1 MLCDAMKLYNYF
13 RSSAA
18 YRVRIALNLKG
29 IEWEH
34 VGVHLVKREQRSPEY
49 LKLNPAG
56 LVPALVDEEGHVL
69 TQSLAI
75 MEYLDDLKPRKVR
88 LVPTDPIVKAHVR
101 ALSLAL
107 ACDVHPL
114 NNVRVLNYLTAEL
127 NVTQAQKDAWIAHW
141 ITTGLEAFEQTLAK
155 EKRAKSARAPGNFC
169 VGDAPTMADCVLVP
183 QVFSARRFNVDVSK
197 YPLINAID
205 ASCATVD
212 AFIAAHPSKQP
223 DFQV

>member
-1 MLCDAMKLYNYF
+1 MIAMKLYNYF

-56 LVPALVDEEGHVL
+56 LVPALVDDDENVF

-75 MEYLDDLKPRKVR
+75 MEYLDDLKPRKAR
-88 LVPTDPIVKAHVR
+88 LVPTDPIAKAYVR
-101 ALSLAL
+101 ALSLSL

-127 NVTQAQKDAWIAHW
+127 NVTQAQKDAWISYW
-141 ITTGLEAFEQTLAK
+141 ITTGLDAFEQTLAK
-155 EKRAKSARAPGNFC
+155 EKKAKSAVAPGNFC
-169 VGDAPTMADCVLVP
+169 VGDLPTMADCVLVP

-197 YPLINAID
+197 FPLINAID
-205 ASCATVD
+205 ANCATVD

>member
-1 MLCDAMKLYNYF
+1 MKLYNYF

-49 LKLNPAG
+49 LPLNPVG
-56 LVPALVDEEGHVL
+56 LVPALVDDDGAVL

-75 MEYLDDLKPRKVR
+75 MEYLDDVKPRKAR
-88 LVPTDPIVKAHVR
+88 LVPTAPIAKAYVR
-101 ALSLAL
+101 ALSLSL

-141 ITTGLEAFEQTLAK
+141 TMLGLEAFEKTLAK
-155 EKRAKSARAPGNFC
+155 EKAAKSELSPGKYCF
-169 VGDAPTMADCVLVP
+169 GDLPTMADCVLVP

-197 YPLINAID
+197 YPLIEAID
-205 ASCATVD
+205 AHCAHND
-212 AFIAAHPSKQP
+212 AFAAAHPAKQP
-223 DFQV
+223 DFQP

>member
-1 MLCDAMKLYNYF
+1 MKLYNYF

-29 IEWEH
+29 IDWEH

-56 LVPALVDEEGHVL
+56 LVPALVDDDENVL
-69 TQSLAI
+69 TQSIAI
-75 MEYLDDLKPRKVR
+75 MEYLDDLKPRKAR
-88 LVPTDPIVKAHVR
+88 LVPADPIAKAYVR
-101 ALSLAL
+101 ALSLSL

-127 NVTQAQKDAWIAHW
+127 NVTQAQKDAWIAYW
-141 ITTGLEAFEQTLAK
+141 ITTGLDALENTLAN
-155 EKRAKSARAPGNFC
+155 ERAKKSALAPGNYC
-169 VGDAPTMADCVLVP
+169 VGDAPTLADCVLVP

-197 YPLINAID
+197 YPLIEGID
-205 ASCATVD
+205 AHCSANE
-212 AFIAAHPSKQP
+212 AFAAAHPGKQP
-223 DFQV
+223 DFQP

>member
-1 MLCDAMKLYNYF
+1 MKLYNYF

-18 YRVRIALNLKG
+18 YRTRIALNLKG

-34 VGVHLVKREQRSPEY
+34 IGVHLLKREQRSAEY
-49 LKLNPAG
+49 LALNPAG
-56 LVPALVDEEGHVL
+56 LVPALVDDEGHVL

-75 MEYLDDLKPRKVR
+75 MEYLDDVKPRKAR
-88 LVPTDPIVKAHVR
+88 LVPTDPIAKAYVR
-101 ALSLAL
+101 ALSLSL

-141 ITTGLEAFEQTLAK
+141 ITTGLDAFEKSLAK
-155 EKRAKSARAPGNFC
+155 EKALSSSLAPGKYC

-197 YPLINAID
+197 FPLIEAID
-205 ASCATVD
+205 SHCAGHE
-212 AFIAAHPSKQP
+212 AFVAAHPAKQP
-223 DFQV
+223 DFQP

>member
-1 MLCDAMKLYNYF
+1 MKLYNYF

-34 VGVHLVKREQRSPEY
+34 LGVHLVKREQRSPEF

-56 LVPALVDEEGHVL
+56 LVPTLVDDDGAVL

-75 MEYLDDLKPRKVR
+75 MEYLDDVKPNVAR
-88 LVPTDPIVKAHVR
+88 LVPSPQIAPIATAYVR
-101 ALSLAL
+101 AQSLSL

-114 NNVRVLNYLTAEL
+114 NNVRVLNYLTTEL

-141 ITTGLEAFEQTLAK
+141 ITLGLDAFETTLAN
-155 EKRAKSARAPGNFC
+155 EQAAKSELAPGKFC
-169 VGDAPTMADCVLVP
+169 FGDSPTMADCVLVP

-197 YPLINAID
+197 YPLIEAID
-205 ASCATVD
+205 ANCNALPE
-212 AFIAAHPSKQP
+212 FQAAHPAKQP

>member
-1 MLCDAMKLYNYF
+1 MKLYNYF

-29 IEWEH
+29 IDWEH
-34 VGVHLVKREQRSPEY
+34 VGVHLLKREQRSPEY

-56 LVPALVDEEGHVL
+56 LVPVLVDDEGHVL

-75 MEYLDDLKPRKVR
+75 MEYLDDLKPRKAR
-88 LVPTDPIVKAHVR
+88 LVPTDPIAKAHVR
-101 ALSLAL
+101 ALSLSL

-141 ITTGLEAFEQTLAK
+141 ITTGFDAFEQALAK
-155 EKRAKSARAPGNFC
+155 EKTVKSALAPGKYC
-169 VGDAPTMADCVLVP
+169 VGDSPSMIDCVLVP
-183 QVFSARRFNVDVSK
+183 QVFSARRFNVDVSN
-197 YPLINAID
+197 YPLIDAID
-205 ASCATVD
+205 AHCAKNG
-212 AFIAAHPSKQP
+212 AFAAAHPTKQP
-223 DFQV
+223 DFQA

>member
-1 MLCDAMKLYNYF
+1 MKLYNYF

-29 IEWEH
+29 VEWEH

-75 MEYLDDLKPRKVR
+75 MEYLDDLKPRKAR
-88 LVPTDPIVKAHVR
+88 LVPTDPIAKAYVR
-101 ALSLAL
+101 ALSLSL
-107 ACDVHPL
+107 ACDTHPL

-155 EKRAKSARAPGNFC
+155 ERKAKSALTPGKYC
-169 VGDAPTMADCVLVP
+169 VGDLPTMADCVLVP

-197 YPLINAID
+197 YPLIEVID
-205 ASCATVD
+205 AYCAKNE
-212 AFIAAHPSKQP
+212 AFAAAHPAKQP
-223 DFQV
+223 DFQP